1 MTEAAARSN
10 IATIVRTSVR
20 ILGLLLAACGA
31 IGSILTIIYFLQGL
45 PGGNGGLDTDFQ
57 RTHGLGQQHDVVTR
71 IGLASP
77 LAAYGVKVGDA
88 VLFDRAEDDGKLQ
101 RTLQI
106 GEPIGLTLMGAQPRH
121 VTIATIPIA
130 IDKSFFSLI
139 ILDNCTSLL
148 SMTIGSLILLRSRRS
163 NALVTLGLCFIA
175 FAIFSTVLPQNQA
188 PVAFFWYTTVWTF
201 VQSLGVAVGFVLF
214 AILFYRE
221 NNGPVPK
228 RVWLAFWIYS
238 AVFTVVATGLSVL
251 TMLNYTLP
259 LMEHAT
265 LFGIVLTEAG
275 FAAAFVGTVIGWRKS
290 RQDLQKRYAIMCVAI
305 SMVIACDVMFAFQNL
320 LFSGFGSPQWRT
332 WYVTAEWLSAA
343 GHLLFAYAVLRD
355 RVLDLGFVVNRAV
368 VYGVISAI
376 LLVAFGLIEW
386 GAEKV
391 IPERWL
397 AGQWKDVLDALI
409 ALGVYL
415 VFHRVRDSVERFIE
429 NLFFHK
435 WHANE
440 EALRRFVHEADFI
453 SQPDALVAA
462 FTAELRRFT
471 GQTSQVVYIRDED
484 GRFVTVSGRGGAVDF
499 DDPALVAMRAR
510 HAAVEPERLG
520 SKLHAALAL
529 PMSHR
534 GEVFGFVLVPAKP
547 DGNGYRPDETEALQW
562 ATHQIGLDY
571 HALEVESVRRDAAR
585 LREQNEALNAVIERA
600 LSTKTAG
607 KARKPAEG
615 LV

>member
-1 MTEAAARSN
+1 MTEAAARPD
-10 IATIVRTSVR
+10 IAAIVRTSARV
-20 ILGLLLAACGA
+20 LGLLLAACGT
-31 IGSILTIIYFLQGL
+31 IGSILTILFFLQGA
-45 PGGNGGLDTDFQ
+45 PGRGILDADFT
-57 RTHGLGQQHDVVTR
+57 RTIGPGQQHDRVTR
-71 IGLASP
+71 VAPDSP
-77 LAAYGVKVGDA
+77 LAAYGVHAGDDVA
-88 VLFDRAEDDGKLQ
+88 FDRAEDDGKLQ
-101 RTLQI
+101 RLFRA
-106 GEPIGLTLMGAQPRH
+106 GEPIGMTVLAPRPH
-121 VTIATIPIA
+121 HIVVATMPQK
-130 IDKSFFSLI
+130 DSSFTFLA

-175 FAIFSTVLPQNQA
+175 FAIYSTVLPQNQT
-188 PVAFFWYTTVWTF
+188 PDAFFWYTTSWTV
-201 VQSLGVAVGFVLF
+201 VQSFGVAVGFVLF
-214 AILFYRE
+214 GILFWRE
-221 NNGPVPK
+221 NNGPVP
-228 RVWLAFWIYS
+228 RAVWLAFWIYTL
-238 AVFTVVATGLSVL
+238 VFAMVTAGVTSL
-251 TMLNYTLP
+251 TMLNYALP
-259 LMEHAT
+259 LMVNAIAYG
-265 LFGIVLTEAG
+265 LALTEAG
-275 FAAAFVGTVIGWRKS
+275 FIAAFVALVIGWRRS
-290 RQDLQKRYAIMCVAI
+290 RRELQNRYAIMCVAI
-305 SMVIACDVMFAFQNL
+305 SMVIACDVMFSFQNL
-320 LFSGFGSPQWRT
+320 LFGGFGSPQYRAL
-332 WYVTAEWLSAA
+332 YITAEWLSAA

-376 LLVAFGLIEW
+376 LLVVFGLVEW

-415 VFHRVRDSVERFIE
+415 VFHRVRDTVERFIE

-440 EALRRFVHEADFI
+440 EALRRFVREADFI

-471 GQTSQVVYIRDED
+471 GQTGQVVYIRDED
-484 GRFVTVSGRGGAVDF
+484 GRFVAVSGRGGAVDY

-510 HAAVEPERLG
+510 HAAVEPERLA

-571 HALEVESVRRDAAR
+571 HALEVESVRRDAAA
-585 LREQNEALNAVIERA
+585 LREQNAALNAVIERA
-600 LSTKTAG
+600 LI
-607 KARKPAEG
+607 ARAAT
-615 LV
+615 